1 MWEEAVEVK
10 NKTIFYSSS
19 VHLTMWTTRRKHY
32 LRVNMI
38 QHAWLRLVHKHEVCR
53 EVEEAGVYF
62 CTCGSMEHQHGD
74 SALHYKAA
82 NESASRY
89 NWRLLPSA
97 QRTPLFMKLSVKK
110 RWVGLRTLGH
120 LLGLYYIWFGPHECF
135 VLEFM
140 MNVDQHSKGNW
151 VYCVK

>member
-1 MWEEAVEVK
+1 
-10 NKTIFYSSS
+10 
-19 VHLTMWTTRRKHY
+19 
-32 LRVNMI
+32 MI

-89 NWRLLPSA
+89 NRRLFTLSPENAMIYETECEEAVS
-97 QRTPLFMKLSVKK
+97 RVENSWTPT
-110 RWVGLRTLGH
+110 R
-120 LLGLYYIWFGPHECF
+120 F
-135 VLEFM
+135 VLYLI
-140 MNVDQHSKGNW
+140 W
-151 VYCVK
+151 TT